1 MQLDCTWLKRLV
13 GRSPRVLLFCLMHYR
28 GAMPCCCITAI
39 LDSSNCSVQECV
51 YHSVDSLKNPEE
63 AALYPAEFLH
73 SLTPSGL
80 PPHELRLKPGAPIML
95 LRNINAAAGL
105 ANGTRL
111 VVERLTSRVIVAK
124 IASGS
129 RAGSSVFIPRFT
141 MAPSDQDPPF
151 ELQRRQFPV
160 RPAFA
165 MSINK
170 AQGQTMTKAGVYL
183 PKPVFTH
190 GQLYVAFSRV
200 GSSIGCVCAAA
211 EGAQGTYTKNIVY
224 TEVLL

>member
-1 MQLDCTWLKRLV
+1 
-13 GRSPRVLLFCLMHYR
+13 
-28 GAMPCCCITAI
+28 
-39 LDSSNCSVQECV
+39 
-51 YHSVDSLKNPEE
+51 
-63 AALYPAEFLH
+63 
-73 SLTPSGL
+73 
-80 PPHELRLKPGAPIML
+80 ML

-111 VVERLTSRVIVAK
+111 VVEQLTERVIVAK
-124 IASGS
+124 VASGS
-129 RAGSSVFIPRFT
+129 KAGTSVFIPRFT
-141 MAPSDQDPPF
+141 MAPSDQDLPF

-170 AQGQTMTKAGVYL
+170 AQGQTLSRAGVFL
-183 PKPVFTH
+183 PKPIFTH

-200 GSSIGCVCAAA
+200 GSWQQLVVCVPPASPQHAGHLRA

-224 TEVLL
+224 TEVLS